1 MSRTLSIQPHD
12 DGTYTVRF
20 SVTQA
25 EADVAS
31 EEIRKWAEG
40 TRVALGWKH
49 TYKNFGIAWE
59 ATRRGRPDL
68 GEKLQR
74 PGTAKGAIWR
84 FAPDGGDW
92 EVAVQIRGDIL
103 LDFAAILK
111 TFGWPEEAEA
121 IETAVGFAVPA
132 YPQDSAAWADR
143 YRKVLE
149 PIYKRHFGRYRWVS

>member
-1 MSRTLSIQPHD
+1 MSRILSIHRHD
-12 DGTYTVRF
+12 DGTFTVRF

-31 EEIRKWAEG
+31 RKIRRWAEG

-59 ATRRGRPDL
+59 CARRGRTDL
-68 GEKLQR
+68 GERLQQ

-84 FAPDGGDW
+84 FTPDGEDW
-92 EVAVQIRGDIL
+92 EVEVQIRGDIL
-103 LDFAAILK
+103 LDFAAVLK
-111 TFGWPEEAEA
+111 TFGWPAKAEA
-121 IETAVGFAVPA
+121 IEGAVGVSVPA
-132 YPQDSAAWADR
+132 YPQDSAAWADH

-149 PIYKRHFGRYRWVS
+149 PIYKRHFGQYRWVS